1 MECIRRHVYGSNQ
14 DESMVG
20 LRAALADYY
29 KATRCEKKM
38 QGKLTLDRIRTQN
51 GWPKLKAK
59 GAVARYL
66 AAFALQLAE
75 AYLGEREQMLCKLL
89 VRFYDLLRENGQF
102 LTPEA
107 KSELPELGRSLSE
120 LYSSLAAE
128 TAATGSKMWKS
139 LPKLHLFQHLCEW
152 QAPAFGNPRFWW
164 VYADEDFVGQFIDVA
179 ETCHPKTLAVTS
191 MWKWL
196 ILIFEEGRG

>member
-1 MECIRRHVYGSNQ
+1 M
-14 DESMVG
+14 
-20 LRAALADYY
+20 
-29 KATRCEKKM
+29 
-38 QGKLTLDRIRTQN
+38 
-51 GWPKLKAK
+51 
-59 GAVARYL
+59 
-66 AAFALQLAE
+66 
-75 AYLGEREQMLCKLL
+75 CKLL
-89 VRFYDLLRENGQF
+89 LRFYDLLCENNQF

-152 QAPAFGNPRFWW
+152 QAPEFGNPRFWW

-179 ETCHPKTLAVTS
+179 ESCHPKTLAVTS